1 MISSGRVCLRTQA
14 ATLHRQVTRQPAN
27 LRRCHELG
35 CRKFSQPSVL
45 ASQSS
50 QKPSKHVIF
59 SGIQPT
65 GIPHLGNYLG
75 ALSNWVKLQESAEP
89 DDVLLFSI
97 VGWHALTLPQD
108 PVSLRSARDD
118 MLAVILATGIDPTR
132 SILFHQ
138 DHNLHHTELCWILN
152 CLTPMGKLRR
162 MTTWKSRLAA
172 SRNANSEADVDES
185 LLNAGLFTYPVLQAA
200 DVLVYR
206 WAISDAAQTRH
217 SSNNGSRATH
227 VPVGEDQRQHI
238 ELIRD
243 LADIFNRT
251 FKNHGKPPVFPLP
264 VYVDTPSKRIL
275 SLKDPS
281 SKMSKSSPDTASR
294 ILLTDTASQIK
305 SKIRAAVTDSMQ
317 GITYDPVSR
326 PGTSNL
332 LTILAACTDNNVT
345 EVAKLYA
352 NKGHGHLKSDVA
364 DAVEELLKAPRAE
377 FEKIRHEKAFL
388 EDVARKGASK
398 AMQYSG
404 ATMDEIASTD
414 STPINDPVMQQESE
428 SLPATRSNSG
438 TSNGKIPQALS
449 RAQERKAV
457 EFIEYSFLDIE
468 SSFKKRIALSSEPS
482 LTKLPTLSTYLEAM
496 QHLLAFVL
504 QIPPIDPSG
513 PLRTTFLLRLTGDVM
528 NSVPGYPPDIYD
540 LQKLLDFLDDLDQ
553 AWVTVLK
560 SQVWD
565 PSSGAGVDIVVP
577 VEMIEPGKPIRS
589 TPVSQTE
596 RTRLRSL
603 LVTGTEGLE
612 EWLSGLG
619 TPGED
624 YQLALARAGLM
635 QGFDDLFAVTLAE
648 MGDFSEPLIGP
659 AGMKGTC

>member
-1 MISSGRVCLRTQA
+1 MISSRHVCLRTQA
-14 ATLHRQVTRQPAN
+14 AALNRDITGQTAN
-27 LRRCHELG
+27 WRRCYELS
-35 CRKFSQPSVL
+35 CRGFSQSSVL
-45 ASQSS
+45 ASKSS
-50 QKPSKHVIF
+50 QKPSKHVVF

-75 ALSNWVKLQESAEP
+75 ALSNWVKLQKTVEP
-89 DDVLLFSI
+89 NDVLLFSI

-152 CLTPMGKLRR
+152 CLTRMGKLRR

-172 SRNANSEADVDES
+172 SRNANSEDDVDES
-185 LLNAGLFTYPVLQAA
+185 LLNAGLFTYPILQAA
-200 DVLVYR
+200 DVLVY
-206 WAISDAAQTRH
+206 
-217 SSNNGSRATH
+217 RATH

-243 LADIFNRT
+243 LADTFNHT

-281 SKMSKSSPDTASR
+281 SKMSKSSPDVASR

-305 SKIRAAVTDSMQ
+305 SKVRAAVTDSMQ

-364 DAVEELLKAPRAE
+364 SAVEELLKGPRAE

-388 EDVARKGASK
+388 EDVARKGASQ

-404 ATMDEIASTD
+404 ATMDE
-414 STPINDPVMQQESE
+414 V
-428 SLPATRSNSG
+428 R
-438 TSNGKIPQALS
+438 
-449 RAQERKAV
+449 
-457 EFIEYSFLDIE
+457 
-468 SSFKKRIALSSEPS
+468 KRIG
-482 LTKLPTLSTYLEAM
+482 
-496 QHLLAFVL
+496 LA
-504 QIPPIDPSG
+504 
-513 PLRTTFLLRLTGDVM
+513 
-528 NSVPGYPPDIYD
+528 
-540 LQKLLDFLDDLDQ
+540 
-553 AWVTVLK
+553 
-560 SQVWD
+560 
-565 PSSGAGVDIVVP
+565 
-577 VEMIEPGKPIRS
+577 
-589 TPVSQTE
+589 
-596 RTRLRSL
+596 
-603 LVTGTEGLE
+603 
-612 EWLSGLG
+612 
-619 TPGED
+619 
-624 YQLALARAGLM
+624 
-635 QGFDDLFAVTLAE
+635 
-648 MGDFSEPLIGP
+648 
-659 AGMKGTC
+659 